1 MAYKDEYEVARL
13 LLAGRAKVAAQF
25 GDDAKMTWNL
35 YPPMLRSM
43 GLGHK
48 LRFGSWSVPVM
59 STLRRMKGL
68 RGSVLDP
75 FGHSK
80 VRRTERAM
88 VDEYTALVDEAS
100 AMLPTDSAKAL
111 ELVGLIDQVR
121 GYESVKMAN
130 VERYRAALAEAR
142 SPQTVR

>member
-43 GLGHK
+43 GLGRK
-48 LRFGSWSVPVM
+48 LRFGSWSVPVLAA
-59 STLRRMKGL
+59 LRKLKGL
-68 RGSVLDP
+68 RGTALDP
-75 FGHSK
+75 FGHAK

-88 VDEYTALVDEAS
+88 VKEYIALVEEAS
-100 AMLPTDSAKAL
+100 AMLSTDPGKAL

-121 GYESVKMAN
+121 GYEGVKMAN
-130 VERYRAALAEAR
+130 VERYRDALAAAR
-142 SPQTVR
+142 QG

>member
-1 MAYKDEYEVARL
+1 L
-13 LLAGRAKVAAQF
+13 LLAGRGKVAAQF

-43 GLGHK
+43 GLGRK
-48 LRFGSWSVPVM
+48 LRFGAWSTPVLA
-59 STLRRMKGL
+59 TLRRMKGL
-68 RGSVLDP
+68 RGTALDP

-88 VDEYTALVDEAS
+88 VKEYIKLVDEAS
-100 AMLPTDSAKAL
+100 AMLATDPAKSL

-130 VERYRAALAEAR
+130 VERYRDALTAARREL
-142 SPQTVR
+142 VH